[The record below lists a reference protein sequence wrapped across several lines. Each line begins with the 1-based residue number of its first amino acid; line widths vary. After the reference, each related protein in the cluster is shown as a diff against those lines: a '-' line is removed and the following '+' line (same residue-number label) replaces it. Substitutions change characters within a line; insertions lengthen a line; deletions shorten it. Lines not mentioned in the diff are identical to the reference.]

1 MFAKNFLGL
10 LTGNEMPGIGEKV
23 EATHNRTPSYR
34 RQGTQLKE
42 PKYT

>member
-10 LTGNEMPGIGEKV
+10 LTGNEMPGIGKKV
-23 EATHNRTPSYR
+23 EATHNRTPPYI
-34 RQGTQLKE
+34 RQSTQLKE